1 MIDLF
6 RIWFLDVTLTDA
18 LDILLVTIVLY
29 IIFRL
34 LRNTVLEQ
42 TAAVFVS
49 VLAVYAVT
57 EALNLRSLNKIIRIV
72 LDIWFIAL
80 IILFQPE
87 VRRILLNIGRL
98 RIFNIFSREKA
109 DETVQEVV
117 EAVEDMSN
125 KHIGALMIFAP
136 RGNTSISFEAGVP
149 INGSVSKELIL
160 SIFNPRSPLHDG
172 AVIIQNNKIEAA
184 GITLPLSSTARSHN
198 KRLGTRHRAALGIT
212 EQSDVIA
219 LVVSEETGKISLAQ
233 EGKFIEFALSLE
245 RTESM
250 EILIR
255 SLSELLDAP
264 LPGKKDKDKDH
275 D

>member
-1 MIDLF
+1 MIELF
-6 RIWFLDVTLTDA
+6 RIWFLDVTLTDI

-29 IIFRL
+29 VIFRL

-42 TAAVFVS
+42 TAAVFVA
-49 VLAVYAVT
+49 VLAVYATT

-72 LDIWFIAL
+72 LDIWFIGL

-98 RIFNIFSREKA
+98 RIFNFFTREKA
-109 DETVQEVV
+109 DDTLQEVI

-149 INGSVSKELIL
+149 ISGAVTKELLL

-172 AVIIQNNKIEAA
+172 AVIIQNNKVEAA

-198 KRLGTRHRAALGIT
+198 KRLGTRHRAALGVT

-219 LVVSEETGKISLAQ
+219 LVVSEETGKISIAQ
-233 EGKFIEFALSLE
+233 EGKFIEFALSPE
-245 RTESM
+245 RMGSM
-250 EILIR
+250 EIL
-255 SLSELLDAP
+255 LNTLGELLDVPRA
-264 LPGKKDKDKDH
+264 LKKESE
-275 D
+275 